1 MRASRP
7 GLVCLGVDAQH
18 QAALAARRDRHVA
31 ADQERQPAEHP
42 LLGDV
47 RLGGDQL
54 ADAVGEVLV
63 VRHAGMIA
71 DGLVVSRLRSGPRPA
86 LSFGDERIAPPA
98 APAFAPRAEDW

>member
-1 MRASRP
+1 MRLAP
-7 GLVCLGVDAQH
+7 GLVALGVDAHH
-18 QAALAARRDRHVA
+18 QAALAAGRDRHVA

-47 RLGGDQL
+47 RLGGGISL

-71 DGLVVSRLRSGPRPA
+71 DRLVVSRLRSGPRPA